1 VNVAEL
7 LVARA
12 TQHPD
17 ASAFIEQSGKRTR
30 SISFRALDERSWRG
44 ARLLADTGVGAGDHV
59 LLFLPLSID
68 LYVALI
74 ATMRLGAVAMFLD
87 PSAGG
92 DHIDRCCEMVPPSA
106 LIATSKAHL
115 LRVTSARL
123 RRIPRAFAVGWPV
136 PWTRRWTPE
145 SERDTT
151 SLMTPRSDDDP
162 ALLTFTSG
170 STGRPKAAIRSH
182 GLLAAQYAALQRA
195 VDLAPGEIDLATLPI
210 VVLANLA
217 SGMTTVIPD
226 ADLRRPGEV
235 DAGPILR
242 QIEEHRVTR
251 AVASPAFF
259 ERLLAAPEARRA
271 LAHVR
276 RVYTGGAPVFPRL
289 LDALQRAMPEAR
301 IVAVYGSTE
310 AEPIAHVAV
319 DAMATEDADAMDTGG
334 GLLVGAPVPDIAL
347 RIVPNHF
354 GTPLAPMTRAALE
367 QLALGPREPGE
378 ILVHGAHVLR
388 GYLHGAGD
396 EETKVRVG
404 EEIWHRTGDAGYL
417 DAHGRLWL
425 LGRADAAINDDRGR
439 LYPFAVEC
447 AASRITLV
455 RRSALIQHDGRRLLI
470 VELTSREVADPAAA
484 IRDALAWARIDA
496 VIPVARLPV
505 DARHNAKI
513 DYPALRR
520 LLSSAR
526 AP

>member
-1 VNVAEL
+1 
-7 LVARA
+7 
-12 TQHPD
+12 
-17 ASAFIEQSGKRTR
+17 
-30 SISFRALDERSWRG
+30 
-44 ARLLADTGVGAGDHV
+44 
-59 LLFLPLSID
+59 
-68 LYVALI
+68 
-74 ATMRLGAVAMFLD
+74 
-87 PSAGG
+87 
-92 DHIDRCCEMVPPSA
+92 
-106 LIATSKAHL
+106 
-115 LRVTSARL
+115 
-123 RRIPRAFAVGWPV
+123 
-136 PWTRRWTPE
+136 
-145 SERDTT
+145 
-151 SLMTPRSDDDP
+151 
-162 ALLTFTSG
+162 
-170 STGRPKAAIRSH
+170 
-182 GLLAAQYAALQRA
+182 
-195 VDLAPGEIDLATLPI
+195 
-210 VVLANLA
+210 
-217 SGMTTVIPD
+217 
-226 ADLRRPGEV
+226 
-235 DAGPILR
+235 
-242 QIEEHRVTR
+242 
-251 AVASPAFF
+251 
-259 ERLLAAPEARRA
+259 
-271 LAHVR
+271 
-276 RVYTGGAPVFPRL
+276 
-289 LDALQRAMPEAR
+289 MPEAR

-319 DAMATEDADAMDTGG
+319 DAIATEDADAMDTGG

-378 ILVHGAHVLR
+378 ILVYGAHVLR
-388 GYLHGAGD
+388 GYLHGEGD

-404 EEIWHRTGDAGYL
+404 DEIWHRTGDAGYL

-470 VELTSREVADPAAA
+470 VELTSREVADLAAT